1 MTRPSKISKGKLRE
15 SGLPASMKESA
26 EGSRRVGGVGVE
38 GSDDWI
44 QERKDPLQKSHFI
57 CSQVVNIIFLE

>member
-1 MTRPSKISKGKLRE
+1 MNSWEGNRE
-15 SGLPASMKESA
+15 RTVFPILQPVQLLNIH
-26 EGSRRVGGVGVE
+26 VGGVGVE
-38 GSDDWI
+38 GSDGWT

>member
-1 MTRPSKISKGKLRE
+1 MSSWEGNRE
-15 SGLPASMKESA
+15 RTIFPILQPVQLLNIHM
-26 EGSRRVGGVGVE
+26 GGVGVE